1 MRPRFGIDPMRDQ
14 CVASRVMRAHR
25 LHSLCQKPLGE
36 HVRRLF
42 LTFIVSL
49 AGPAQA
55 AGDAIVNI
63 DDARRDERARAVK
76 DILTVSAETVVR
88 RLGRED
94 GFLRDE
100 RAHIPLPDGLT
111 RAATGLRRFG
121 MGRYPAELE
130 VNANR
135 AAEAAVPALRPLL
148 LESISQ
154 IDVIEMRAGLHAG
167 ETASQYFRRQTHS
180 TLATRFLPMVREATR
195 RLRVADLYQQ
205 VAGRASKVG
214 LLRSNAANLDEYIT
228 LKALEAVYAGMA
240 EEERALRAPAAR
252 QTQKTLRKVSSPR

>member
-1 MRPRFGIDPMRDQ
+1 
-14 CVASRVMRAHR
+14 VHR
-25 LHSLCQKPLGE
+25 L
-36 HVRRLF
+36 F
-42 LTFIVSL
+42 FTFIVAL

-63 DDARRDERARAVK
+63 DDARRDERTRALK
-76 DILTVSAETVVR
+76 DTLTVSAETVIR

-111 RAATGLRRFG
+111 RAANGLRRFG

-130 VNANR
+130 VNVNR
-135 AAEAAVPALRPLL
+135 AAETAVLGLRPLL

-154 IDVIEMRAGLHAG
+154 IDVVQARTAVHAD
-167 ETASQYFRRQTHS
+167 ETASQYFRRQTHAA
-180 TLATRFLPMVREATR
+180 LAPRFLPMVRAATR
-195 RLRVADLYQQ
+195 QLHVADSYQQ
-205 VAGRASKVG
+205 VAARATKVG
-214 LLRSNAANLDEYIT
+214 LLRSDAANLDEYIT

-240 EEERALRAPAAR
+240 EEERALRSPTVR
-252 QTQKTLRKVSSPR
+252 QTQKALRTASSPR